1 VPRPRAAMRK
11 IREALR
17 LCLAEGLS
25 PRQAGIATG
34 LPRTTVR
41 RYVVR
46 AVEVG
51 LGWPL
56 PPELD
61 DRALEERLYGRAAP
75 APAVLTR
82 PVPDWALVH
91 RELRRKSVS
100 LLLLW
105 TEYRA
110 SCPDGF
116 GYTWFTERYRAWA
129 GRLDVVLRGDHRAGE
144 KLFLDFAGQ
153 TIPITDPLTGE
164 ITQAQLFVAVLGAS
178 NYTYAEAT
186 ASQAELCWTAAH
198 VNAFEFFD
206 GVPAILVPDNL
217 KAGVTRPHRYEP
229 ILNAAYAELATH
241 YGCAIIPARPYK
253 PRDKAKVEAGV
264 LIAER
269 WILAALRNR
278 TFFSLAE
285 ANAAIRE
292 RVTWLNNR
300 PFKKLEGSRAS
311 LFAELDR
318 PALRPLPERAYEY
331 ATWKGAKVSIDYHV
345 EWERHYYSV
354 PYQLVGEHADVRASA
369 RTIEVFVRGRRVASH
384 LRSAAPGR
392 HTTES
397 AHMPESHR
405 RYLEWTPGRLVAW
418 GEATGRAT
426 GALVAAILASRPH
439 PEQGFRSCL
448 GIFRLGRRHGP
459 ERLEAACARALAVGA
474 LSYRS
479 VDSILKAG
487 LDRAPLPEPPPV
499 RATRTHANVRGP
511 GYYE

>member
-34 LPRTTVR
+34 LLRSTVR

-46 AVEVG
+46 TLEVG
-51 LGWPL
+51 LSWPL

-75 APAVLTR
+75 APWADPR
-82 PVPDWALVH
+82 PVPDWAVVH
-91 RELRRKSVS
+91 RELRRKSVT
-100 LLLLW
+100 LQLLW

-110 SCPDGF
+110 GCPEGF
-116 GYTWFTERYRAWA
+116 GYTWFTERYRAYA
-129 GRLDVVLRGDHRAGE
+129 GRLDLVLRQDHRAGE

-153 TIPITDPLTGE
+153 TIPITDPRTGE

-178 NYTYAEAT
+178 NYTYAEALP
-186 ASQAELCWTAAH
+186 SQAELWWTAAH
-198 VNAFEFFD
+198 VRAFEFM
-206 GVPAILVPDNL
+206 GGSPAILVPDNL
-217 KAGVTRPHRYEP
+217 KAGVIKPHRYEP
-229 ILNAAYAELATH
+229 ILNASYAEMAAH
-241 YGCAIIPARPYK
+241 YECAILPARPKK
-253 PRDKAKVEAGV
+253 PRDKAKVESGV
-264 LIAER
+264 LVVER
-269 WILAALRNR
+269 WIAAALRNR
-278 TFFSLAE
+278 TFFSIGE

-292 RVTWLNNR
+292 RVAWLNAR
-300 PFKKLEGSRAS
+300 PFKKLAGSRAS

-318 PALRPLPERAYEY
+318 PALRPLPPVPYEY
-331 ATWKGAKVSIDYHV
+331 ATWKTAKVSIDYHV

-354 PYQLVGEHADVRASA
+354 PYALVGERVDIRASA
-369 RTIEVFVRGRRVASH
+369 RTIEVFARGRRVASH
-384 LRSAAPGR
+384 PRSGAIGR

-405 RYLEWTPGRLVAW
+405 RYLEWTPSRLVAW
-418 GEATGRAT
+418 GEQTGPAT
-426 GALVAAILASRPH
+426 GALVSAILHSRPH

-448 GIFRLGRRHGP
+448 GIFRLGRRHG
-459 ERLEAACARALAVGA
+459 EARLEAACARALTVGA

-479 VDSILKAG
+479 VDSILKGG

-511 GYYE
+511 AAYE

>member
-1 VPRPRAAMRK
+1 MRK

-41 RYVVR
+41 RYVER
-46 AVEVG
+46 AAEVG

-56 PPELD
+56 PPDLD

-75 APAVLTR
+75 PPSEQR
-82 PVPDWALVH
+82 PMPDWPLVH
-91 RELRRKSVS
+91 RELRRKSVT
-100 LLLLW
+100 LALTW
-105 TEYRA
+105 AEYRA
-110 SCPDGF
+110 GCPDGF
-116 GYTWFTERYRAWA
+116 GYTWFTQHYRAWA
-129 GRLDVVLRGDHRAGE
+129 GRLDVVLRQDHRAGE

-153 TIPITDPLTGE
+153 TIPIVDALTGE
-164 ITQAQLFVAVLGAS
+164 VWQAQLFVAVLGAS

-186 ASQAELCWTAAH
+186 VSQAELCWTAAH
-198 VNAFEFFD
+198 VNAFEFMV
-206 GVPAILVPDNL
+206 GAPAILVPDNL

-229 ILNAAYAELATH
+229 DLNAAYAELAAH

-253 PRDKAKVEAGV
+253 PRDKAKVETGV

-285 ANAAIRE
+285 ANRAIRE
-292 RVTWLNNR
+292 RVAWLNNR

-318 PALRPLPERAYEY
+318 PALRPLPPVPYEY
-331 ATWKGAKVSIDYHV
+331 ATWKRATVSIDYHV
-345 EWERHYYSV
+345 EYERHYYSV
-354 PYQLVGEHADVRASA
+354 PYALVGERADVRASA

-384 LRSAAPGR
+384 LRSSVVGR

-405 RYLEWTPGRLVAW
+405 RHLEWTPGRLVAW
-418 GEATGRAT
+418 GEQTGPAT
-426 GALVAAILASRPH
+426 GALVAAILRSRPH

-459 ERLEAACARALAVGA
+459 VRIEAACARALAVGA

-479 VDSILKAG
+479 IDSILRAG
-487 LDRAPLPEPPPV
+487 LDRAPLPEPAPV
-499 RATRTHANVRGP
+499 RATRDHPNVRGP

>member
-41 RYVVR
+41 RYVER
-46 AVEVG
+46 AAEVG

-56 PPELD
+56 PLDLD
-61 DRALEERLYGRAAP
+61 DRELEERLYGRAAP
-75 APAVLTR
+75 APAAITR
-82 PVPDWALVH
+82 PVPDWAEVH
-91 RELRRKSVS
+91 RELARKGVT
-100 LLLLW
+100 LQLLW

-129 GRLDVVLRGDHRAGE
+129 GRLDLVLRGDHRAGE
-144 KLFLDFAGQ
+144 KCFVDFAGQ

-164 ITQAQLFVAVLGAS
+164 ITGAQLFVAVLGAS
-178 NYTYAEAT
+178 NHTYAEALP
-186 ASQAELCWTAAH
+186 SQELPHWLGAH
-198 VNAFEFFD
+198 VRAFEFW
-206 GVPAILVPDNL
+206 GGAPAILVPDNL
-217 KAGVTRPHRYEP
+217 KAGVIRPHRYEP
-229 ILNAAYAELATH
+229 ILNASYAEMAAH
-241 YGCAIIPARPYK
+241 YGTAVIPARPRK

-264 LIAER
+264 LVVER
-269 WILAALRNR
+269 WVLAALRNR

-285 ANAAIRE
+285 ANRAIGE
-292 RVTWLNNR
+292 RVAWLNAR
-300 PFKKLEGSRAS
+300 PFKKLEGSRDS

-318 PALRPLPERAYEY
+318 PALRPLPATPYEY
-331 ATWKGAKVSIDYHV
+331 AVWKQAKVSIDYHV
-345 EWERHYYSV
+345 ELDRHYYSV
-354 PYQLVGEHADVRASA
+354 PYGLVGEQVDVRASA
-369 RTIEVFVRGRRVASH
+369 RTIEVFARGRRVASH
-384 LRSAAPGR
+384 PRSSAVGR
-392 HTTES
+392 HTTET

-405 RYLEWTPGRLVAW
+405 RHLEWTPGRLVAW
-418 GEATGRAT
+418 GEQTGPAT

-448 GIFRLGRRHGP
+448 GIFRLGRRHG
-459 ERLEAACARALAVGA
+459 EARLEAACARALAGGA

-479 VDSILKAG
+479 VDSILRGG
-487 LDRAPLPEPPPV
+487 LERTPLPELPPV

-511 GYYE
+511 AAYE

>member
-1 VPRPRAAMRK
+1 MPRPRAAMRK

-46 AVEVG
+46 ALEVG

-75 APAVLTR
+75 APSTDPR
-82 PVPDWALVH
+82 PVPDWSVVH
-91 RELRRKSVS
+91 RELRRKSVT
-100 LLLLW
+100 LQLLW

-110 SCPDGF
+110 SCPEGF
-116 GYTWFTERYRAWA
+116 GYTWFTERYRAYA
-129 GRLDVVLRGDHRAGE
+129 GRLDLVLRQDHRAGE

-153 TIPITDPLTGE
+153 TIPITDPRTGE

-178 NYTYAEAT
+178 SYTYAEALP
-186 ASQAELCWTAAH
+186 SQAELCWTAAH
-198 VNAFEFFD
+198 VRVFEFL
-206 GVPAILVPDNL
+206 GGAPAILVPDNL
-217 KAGVTRPHRYEP
+217 KAGVTKPHRYEP
-229 ILNAAYAELATH
+229 VLNASYAELAAH

-253 PRDKAKVEAGV
+253 PRDKAKVEQGV
-264 LIAER
+264 LVAER

-285 ANAAIRE
+285 ANAAIAE
-292 RVTWLNNR
+292 RVAWLNDR
-300 PFKKLEGSRAS
+300 PFRKLEGSRAS

-318 PALRPLPERAYEY
+318 PALRPLPAIPYEF
-331 ATWKGAKVSIDYHV
+331 AVWKAAKVSIDYHV
-345 EWERHYYSV
+345 EVERHYYSV
-354 PYQLVGEHADVRASA
+354 PYQLVGERADVRASA
-369 RTIEVFVRGRRVASH
+369 RIIEVFVRGRRVASH
-384 LRSAAPGR
+384 LRSAAVGR

-405 RYLEWTPGRLVAW
+405 RHLEWTPGRIVAW
-418 GEATGRAT
+418 GEQAGPAT
-426 GALVAAILASRPH
+426 GALVSAILRSRPH

-448 GIFRLGRRHGP
+448 GIIRLGRRHG
-459 ERLEAACARALAVGA
+459 EARLEAACARALAVGA

-479 VDSILKAG
+479 VDSILRTG
-487 LDRAPLPEPPPV
+487 LDGVPLPGPPPV

>member
-1 VPRPRAAMRK
+1 MPRPHAAMRK

-41 RYVVR
+41 RYVER
-46 AVEVG
+46 AAEAG

-56 PPELD
+56 PPDLD
-61 DRALEERLYGRAAP
+61 DRALEEQLFGRAAP
-75 APAVLTR
+75 APAVVGR

-91 RELRRKSVS
+91 RELRRKSVT
-100 LLLLW
+100 LALLW
-105 TEYRA
+105 TEYRSA
-110 SCPDGF
+110 CPDGF
-116 GYTWFTERYRAWA
+116 GYTWFTEHYGAWA
-129 GRLDVVLRGDHRAGE
+129 GRLDVVLRQDHRAGE

-164 ITQAQLFVAVLGAS
+164 ITAAQLFVAVFGAS
-178 NYTYAEAT
+178 NYTYAEALP
-186 ASQAELCWTAAH
+186 SQAEVHWTAAH
-198 VNAFEFFD
+198 VRAFEFF
-206 GVPAILVPDNL
+206 GAAPAILVPDNL
-217 KAGVTRPHRYEP
+217 KAGVIKPHRYEP
-229 ILNAAYAELATH
+229 ILNRSYAELAAH
-241 YGCAIIPARPYK
+241 YGCAILPARPKK
-253 PRDKAKVEAGV
+253 PRDKAKVESGV
-264 LIAER
+264 LVAER
-269 WILAALRNR
+269 WIAAALRNR
-278 TFFSLAE
+278 TFFSIAE

-300 PFKKLEGSRAS
+300 PFKKLEGCRAS

-318 PALRPLPERAYEY
+318 PALRPLPAIPYEY
-331 ATWKGAKVSIDYHV
+331 ATWKTAKVSIDYHV
-345 EWERHYYSV
+345 DVDRHYYSV
-354 PYQLVGEHADVRASA
+354 PYTLVGEQSDVRASA
-369 RTIEVFVRGRRVASH
+369 RTVEIFVRGRRVASH
-384 LRSAAPGR
+384 LRSAAVGR
-392 HTTES
+392 HTTTS

-405 RYLEWTPGRLVAW
+405 RHLEWTPSRLVAW
-418 GEATGRAT
+418 GEQTGPAT

-459 ERLEAACARALAVGA
+459 ERMEAACARALAVGA

-479 VDSILKAG
+479 IDSILRAG
-487 LDRAPLPEPPPV
+487 LDRASLPEPAPV
-499 RATRTHANVRGP
+499 RATRDHPNVRGP

>member
-41 RYVVR
+41 RYVER
-46 AVEVG
+46 AAEVG

-56 PPELD
+56 PPDLD

-75 APAVLTR
+75 PPSEQR
-82 PVPDWALVH
+82 PMPDWPLVH
-91 RELRRKSVS
+91 RELRRKSVT
-100 LLLLW
+100 LALTW
-105 TEYRA
+105 AEYRA
-110 SCPDGF
+110 GCPDGF
-116 GYTWFTERYRAWA
+116 GYTWFTQHYRAWA

-144 KLFLDFAGQ
+144 KLLLDFAGQ

-164 ITQAQLFVAVLGAS
+164 IWQAQLFVAVLGAS
-178 NYTYAEAT
+178 NYTYAEALP
-186 ASQAELCWTAAH
+186 SQAELCWTAAH
-198 VNAFEFFD
+198 VNAFEYM
-206 GVPAILVPDNL
+206 GGTPAILVPDNL

-229 ILNAAYAELATH
+229 DLNAAYAELAAH

-253 PRDKAKVEAGV
+253 PRDKAKVETGV

-285 ANAAIRE
+285 ANRAIRE
-292 RVTWLNNR
+292 RVAWLNNR

-318 PALRPLPERAYEY
+318 PALRPLPPVPYEY
-331 ATWKGAKVSIDYHV
+331 ATWKRATVSIDYHV
-345 EWERHYYSV
+345 EYERHYYSV
-354 PYQLVGEHADVRASA
+354 PYALVGERADVRASA

-405 RYLEWTPGRLVAW
+405 RHLEWTPGRLVAW
-418 GEATGRAT
+418 GEQTGPAT
-426 GALVAAILASRPH
+426 GALVAAILRSRPH

-459 ERLEAACARALAVGA
+459 VRIEAACARALAVGA

-479 VDSILKAG
+479 IDSILRAG
-487 LDRAPLPEPPPV
+487 LDRAPLPEPAPV
-499 RATRTHANVRGP
+499 RATRDHPNVRGP

>member
-1 VPRPRAAMRK
+1 MPRPRAAMRK

-34 LPRTTVR
+34 LPRSTVR

-46 AVEVG
+46 ALEVG

-56 PPELD
+56 PPDLD
-61 DRALEERLYGRAAP
+61 DRDLEERLYGRAAP
-75 APAVLTR
+75 PPADQRTM
-82 PVPDWALVH
+82 PDWSVVH
-91 RELRRKSVS
+91 RELRRKSVT
-100 LLLLW
+100 LQLLW

-110 SCPDGF
+110 GCPDGF
-116 GYTWFTERYRAWA
+116 GYTWFTEQYRAYA

-164 ITQAQLFVAVLGAS
+164 IWQAQLFVAVLGAS
-178 NYTYAEAT
+178 NYTYAEALP
-186 ASQAELCWTAAH
+186 SQAEIHWTAAH
-198 VNAFEFFD
+198 VRAFEFM
-206 GVPAILVPDNL
+206 GGAPAILVPDNL
-217 KAGVTRPHRYEP
+217 KAGVIKPHRYEP
-229 ILNAAYAELATH
+229 ILNRSYAELAAH
-241 YGCAIIPARPYK
+241 YGCAILPARPKK
-253 PRDKAKVEAGV
+253 PRDKAKVESGV
-264 LIAER
+264 LVAER
-269 WILAALRNR
+269 WIAAALRNR
-278 TFFSLAE
+278 TFFSIAE
-285 ANAAIRE
+285 ANRAIAE

-311 LFAELDR
+311 LFAELDK
-318 PALRPLPERAYEY
+318 PALRPLPAIPYEY
-331 ATWKGAKVSIDYHV
+331 ATWKQVKVSIDYHV
-345 EWERHYYSV
+345 DVDHHYYSV
-354 PYQLVGEHADVRASA
+354 PYTLVGEQADVRASA
-369 RTIEVFVRGRRVASH
+369 RTVEIFVRGRRVASH
-384 LRSAAPGR
+384 LRSGAVGR
-392 HTTES
+392 HTTTD

-405 RYLEWTPGRLVAW
+405 RHLEWSPSRLVAW
-418 GEATGRAT
+418 GQQTGPAT
-426 GALVAAILASRPH
+426 GALVAAIMASRPH

-459 ERLEAACARALAVGA
+459 ERMEAACARALAVGA

-487 LDRAPLPEPPPV
+487 LDRAPLPEPAPV
-499 RATRTHANVRGP
+499 RVTRVHPNVRGP